1 MLRATQIGFVFLC
14 GVLSLAFG
22 LSLFHRPQPDLEE
35 TIHAYLLAH
44 PEVLREMSAK
54 LMEKDQSD
62 RQVKFKQALP
72 DIRDQLTA
80 ADQVASAG
88 NPKGDVTI
96 VEFYDVECPFCKA
109 LTPDLDQLVKDDGYI
124 RIVYREYPIL
134 GEMSTVG
141 ARAEI
146 AAEKQGLYEKFHA
159 ALMADRTAEHQLTE
173 KHIFEL
179 AEAAGLNVARLKSD
193 MADASVEARIAANK
207 ADAAKLAISG
217 TPGLIFLGPQNKE
230 SFLSAGIMSY
240 DQMKAKLAELRL
252 AARG

>member
-1 MLRATQIGFVFLC
+1 MSRAVQLGLVFICGALFVGL
-14 GVLSLAFG
+14 GEKAFFQDP
-22 LSLFHRPQPDLEE
+22 SDLEKAM
-35 TIHAYLLAH
+35 HAYLIAH

-54 LMEKDQSD
+54 LMEKDQTD
-62 RQVKFKQALP
+62 RQVKFEQALP

-80 ADQVASAG
+80 PDQQATAG

-96 VEFYDVECPFCKA
+96 VEFYDVECPYCKA
-109 LTPDLDQLVKDDGYI
+109 LAPDLERLVKDDEHI
-124 RIVYREYPIL
+124 RVVYREYPIL

-146 AAEKQGLYEKFHA
+146 AAEKQGLYEKFHTA
-159 ALMADRTAEHQLTE
+159 MMADHTPEHQLTE
-173 KHIFEL
+173 KHIFDL
-179 AEAAGLNVARLKSD
+179 AEAAGLNMARLKSD

-230 SFLSAGIMSY
+230 NYLSAGIMSY